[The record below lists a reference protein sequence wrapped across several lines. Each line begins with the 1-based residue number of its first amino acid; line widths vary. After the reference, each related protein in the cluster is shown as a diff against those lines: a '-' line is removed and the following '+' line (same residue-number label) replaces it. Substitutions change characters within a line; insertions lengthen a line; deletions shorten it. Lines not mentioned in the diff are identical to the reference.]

1 MQYINFIL
9 DPTNQYLG
17 ETGQYLKLCGI
28 SIAAA
33 IVIGVVLGALVSR
46 NALLAFVA
54 VNLSGLMRAIPIIAV
69 LLLFVPA
76 FGLGFVPS
84 VIALIILGIPPILL
98 NTYTG
103 IRGVDPATIDAA
115 RGMGMTR
122 WQIAT
127 RIQAP
132 LVTPLVAAG
141 VRTSAV
147 QVVATAT
154 LAAFIGGGGFGD
166 YIVDG
171 LNVLNYTELIVGAV
185 SVAVL
190 SILVEVFLSWLQRT
204 LTPEGLKV
212 QQQVVEVLTPAA

>member
-1 MQYINFIL
+1 MVYLNFIL
-9 DPTNQYLG
+9 DPKNNYLG
-17 ETGQYLKLCGI
+17 ETIQYLKLCGVA
-28 SIAAA
+28 IAAA

-46 NALLAFVA
+46 NAILAFLA
-54 VNLSGLMRAIPIIAV
+54 INLSGLMRSIPIIAV
-69 LLLFVPA
+69 LFLFLSI
-76 FGLGFVPS
+76 FKQLGFLPAI
-84 VIALIILGIPPILL
+84 IALIVLGIPPILI

-103 IRGVDPATIDAA
+103 IRGIDPATIDAA
-115 RGMGMTR
+115 KGMGMTT

-141 VRTSAV
+141 IRTSAV

-154 LAAFIGGGGFGD
+154 LAAFIGGGGYGD

-171 LNVLNYTELIVGAV
+171 LLVFNYTELIVGAV
-185 SVAVL
+185 SVAIL
-190 SILVEVFLSWLQRT
+190 AMLVEVFMSWLQRV

-212 QQQVVEVLTPAA
+212 QEQAATAKA